1 MAHHFDSET
10 LTQQVGRKKKKTAR
24 HALAA
29 EVESVQGFFVLTRD
43 EAAGRS
49 GNGRVVTT
57 INFDVGDAHES
68 GPLVVSAER
77 RVPRKAVETQ
87 QLAARICGDLFG
99 KLEQLESQ
107 AARVATDCD

>member
-43 EAAGRS
+43 EASSRS
-49 GNGRVVTT
+49 RNSRVVAT
-57 INFDVGDAHES
+57 INLDLGDPNES
-68 GPLVVSAER
+68 GPLVVTAKR
-77 RVPRKAVETQ
+77 
-87 QLAARICGDLFG
+87 
-99 KLEQLESQ
+99 
-107 AARVATDCD
+107 